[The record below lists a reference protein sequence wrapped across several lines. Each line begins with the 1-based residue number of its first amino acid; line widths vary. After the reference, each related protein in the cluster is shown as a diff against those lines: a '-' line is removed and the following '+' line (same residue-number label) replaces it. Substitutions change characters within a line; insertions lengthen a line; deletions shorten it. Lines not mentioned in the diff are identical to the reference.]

1 MDRLYLIA
9 EAGGEHFAIPAEAVE
24 SVVTA
29 SDVIPVPLA
38 DPMVAG
44 VSALRSKVITVIDT
58 VAAIEGGAA
67 TVAAGSSL
75 VVVKIDDFLYGLAVE
90 DVHDVV
96 EFAADPERLGASFAA
111 GWQRV
116 STGVIE
122 IDERAIVVI
131 DPAAL
136 SSVPDAVAA

>member
-96 EFAADPERLGASFAA
+96 EFVADPERLGASFAA

-136 SSVPDAVAA
+136 LSVPDAVAA

>member
-38 DPMVAG
+38 EPMVAG

-58 VAAIEGGAA
+58 VAAIEGGTAA
-67 TVAAGSSL
+67 VAAGSSL
-75 VVVKIDDFLYGLAVE
+75 VVVKTDDFLYGLAVE

-122 IDERAIVVI
+122 IDGRTVVVI

-136 SSVPDAVAA
+136 LSASDAVAA

>member
-136 SSVPDAVAA
+136 LSVPDAVAA

>member
-29 SDVIPVPLA
+29 SDVVPVPLA
-38 DPMVAG
+38 DPMIAG
-44 VSALRSKVITVIDT
+44 VSALRSKVITVVDT
-58 VAAIEGGAA
+58 VAAIEGGSAA
-67 TVAAGSSL
+67 VAAGSSL
-75 VVVKIDDFLYGLAVE
+75 VVVKIEDFLYGLAVD

-96 EFAADPERLGASFAA
+96 DFSADPERLGASFAP

-122 IDERAIVVI
+122 IEDRTIVVI
-131 DPAAL
+131 DPGAL
-136 SSVPDAVAA
+136 LTTPEVAAA

>member
-122 IDERAIVVI
+122 IDGRTIVVI

-136 SSVPDAVAA
+136 LSVPDAVAA